1 MKKTYLHILVIAIVG
16 IISYSNS
23 FNVPFQFDDY
33 FNISENPIIK
43 DPGNFTSSL
52 SGYQYNP
59 RRYLGY
65 LSLALNYRYGGLD
78 VRGYH
83 IVNLLIHLINA
94 TLVYFLVL
102 LTFRTP
108 YFKSE
113 KLEERSKKSEV
124 SSKKEDAGK
133 GPDTDGLSLL
143 TTHYSLFTIPGSRSF
158 VAFFSALLFV
168 AHPIQ
173 TQAVTYIV
181 QRFTSLAALF
191 YLLSMVM
198 YIKGRLSAISGQQS
212 AENSRFTIHDSR
224 FTIILY
230 LLSLFSAVLAMKTKE
245 IAFTLPIMILLYEF
259 IFFRSTLKRKLI
271 VLVPILL
278 TLAIIPL
285 SMLHIDKPLGELL
298 SDLSEKS
305 RLQTDMS
312 RGDYLATEMRVIVT
326 YIRLIVFPIN
336 QNLDYGYPIYRS
348 FFSPPVFLSFLFLSG
363 LIGTAVYLLY
373 KSRWAATTVSSKK
386 LEVSSDQAEAEGD
399 RSGNDLPFTTHY
411 SLLTIHYSRL
421 IAFGILWFF
430 LALSVESSFIPI
442 VDVIFEHRLYLPSI
456 GAFVALSAALFAA
469 AMRAKSRWPNSERA
483 IIPLVVIIV
492 LILSAATFARN
503 RVWQDKTRL
512 WEDVVRKSPG
522 NARAHN
528 NLCFVYLGN
537 GKTDQAIQQC
547 TAALGLLPD
556 YLDAR
561 INLGVA
567 YNARGMYDK
576 AIEHFLIALSM
587 DPDDADA
594 HNNLGIAYVSKGM
607 FDEGI
612 KHYQI
617 AVSLSP
623 DYAEAYSNLGV
634 AYASKGLFDKARENF
649 EYAIR
654 LKPDYFEA
662 YHNLALLYEK
672 MGDYEKAASLDR
684 KAKDMKPLSAP

>member
-108 YFKSE
+108 YFKSD
-113 KLEERSKKSEV
+113 KSEV

-198 YIKGRLSAISGQQS
+198 YVKARLQS
-212 AENSRFTIHDSR
+212 AKSIEQSAGNNSVPDATVLMRFVKGPMPYALCS
-224 FTIILY
+224 
-230 LLSLFSAVLAMKTKE
+230 LLSAVLAMKTKE

-259 IFFRSTLKRKLI
+259 IFFMSTLKRKLI

-373 KSRWAATTVSSKK
+373 KSRWAATTVSRKK

-411 SLLTIHYSRL
+411 SLFTIHYSRL